1 MSPLSCRLAQQRRVG
16 FCGHE
21 GINSL
26 PNVSPH
32 SGYCILVGDGTCSGG
47 LQRRPMLRV
56 HCASLGGHINAAN
69 GSGVP
74 SRAAYAPSVAG
85 VWGNFCVRLGIF
97 CVRPELRKRRK
108 NFCVRPRKILRT
120 PPKKF
125 AYANFAYVQQI
136 FVRKRTEPKFCV
148 RPENFAYVHER
159 TKNLFVRPR
168 KILRTSRK
176 ILRTSKK
183 FLRTSKMLRFRGSA
197 RPEQIS
203 GLRSGSL
210 LLLIRWHS
218 AHGLGLLLG
227 LARLLRLY
235 ICYW

>member
-85 VWGNFCVRLGIF
+85 VWGNFCVRLGKF
-97 CVRPELRKRRK
+97 LRTSRVAKTPQK
-108 NFCVRPRKILRT
+108 FLRT
-120 PPKKF
+120 PPQNF
-125 AYANFAYVQQI
+125 AYAPEKI
-136 FVRKRTEPKFCV
+136 CVRKFCV
-148 RPENFAYVHER
+148 RPAE
-159 TKNLFVRPR
+159 
-168 KILRTSRK
+168 
-176 ILRTSKK
+176 
-183 FLRTSKMLRFRGSA
+183 
-197 RPEQIS
+197 
-203 GLRSGSL
+203 
-210 LLLIRWHS
+210 
-218 AHGLGLLLG
+218 
-227 LARLLRLY
+227 
-235 ICYW
+235 ICKETY